1 MKVYSPL
8 QLSLNGKIAQ
18 PTEDTIEN
26 IADTHKVNS
35 CELYDH
41 TQSLTHHPQQSP
53 YTNNQNMTLEYSAH
67 G

>member
-41 TQSLTHHPQQSP
+41 T
-53 YTNNQNMTLEYSAH
+53 
-67 G
+67 